1 MASNNIERFSVYR
14 GSLALNLRDGEYV
27 RYSDHERIVQ
37 ELEAR
42 GGFPVSS
49 TSGDYDLKEDDTMTK
64 DYDGF
69 RAGMLRAAE
78 MACNEFKRAPEAA
91 KGHDCIYMSGYEDAC
106 DHLSVVIA
114 QAAVID
120 SVRIAGAQPD
130 WQYHIALLLPEN
142 GVDDTALLKIY
153 QVVER
158 EIRRA
163 VELNDVPPIKHW
175 NAEHVAQ
182 RLRGFLTADYALIAR
197 HRADEKQDRD
207 ITGDVED
214 LLSRLDSQAT
224 GEGRWLPIESAPKDD
239 TDPERPASDRVVA
252 EIKRRLPEYQT
263 AKGDLAALMC
273 ADIYFLLNERAALL
287 LRHTTNECS

>member
-1 MASNNIERFSVYR
+1 MASNNIERFNILYDQHVV
-14 GSLALNLRDGEYV
+14 LPDGEYV

-163 VELNDVPPIKHW
+163 VRAGSSP
-175 NAEHVAQ
+175 
-182 RLRGFLTADYALIAR
+182 AR
-197 HRADEKQDRD
+197 
-207 ITGDVED
+207 IF
-214 LLSRLDSQAT
+214 SAT
-224 GEGRWLPIESAPKDD
+224 RRSSN
-239 TDPERPASDRVVA
+239 RPQS
-252 EIKRRLPEYQT
+252 
-263 AKGDLAALMC
+263 
-273 ADIYFLLNERAALL
+273 
-287 LRHTTNECS
+287 